1 MQNVAL
7 KFQAIA
13 EKTAKSRGNF
23 FAATC
28 IENHAMALV

>member
-13 EKTAKSRGNF
+13 EKAKNEIKREVERDF
-23 FAATC
+23 YWRT
-28 IENHAMALV
+28 L